1 MYIKNKAL
9 QFLAGNP
16 FLVALTFA
24 LGMCLFAPTLA
35 LASQTVGLSDS
46 ARVTLPYR
54 LVQLGV
60 AGLLLV
66 TVLHQG
72 RWKINGY
79 IVAAM
84 AFWSMYVSRVYFEGQ
99 RDGMIDGRTWFSFL
113 GFCLVAVI
121 APAFSAGFRYTQKES
136 ETAFKTLFLFLGVSG
151 AVLLIVFREQIGVG
165 YRKATYEGFAEED
178 VISPLTFSYTGA
190 HLVCLSIYRIWRRD
204 MMSTKTWIWVG
215 VSLLMGAALLAVGE
229 ARNALVSIAAV
240 MVLLLT
246 VTPKGEAKRRGNRWA
261 VAFGSIL
268 FAGTLYAALAFM
280 QTGLTERISTLIE
293 ESQARD
299 ENAGSGRLG
308 IWMRGLDQYRESPW
322 IGCGIKEEVV
332 QYSAHNL
339 YLESFMATGVAGG
352 TIVLVLTF
360 VGVVKARRLLRERP
374 TLGWLSVLLIE
385 KAASGFVST
394 SVVEFEF
401 WVPLFAV
408 FANDLLA
415 APDLAGNH
423 VRPMAPRPNLGPD
436 PRNPR

>member
-46 ARVTLPYR
+46 ARFTLPYR
-54 LVQLGV
+54 VVQLGA

-66 TVLHQG
+66 TVWHQG
-72 RWKINGY
+72 RWRMNGFFVAGTVFWAMY
-79 IVAAM
+79 IA
-84 AFWSMYVSRVYFEGQ
+84 RVFSEGL
-99 RDGMIDGRTWFSFL
+99 RDGVIDNRTWLSFL

-136 ETAFKTLFLFLGVSG
+136 EAAFKTLFFFLGLSG
-151 AVLLIVFREQIGVG
+151 AILLIVFREQIGVG
-165 YRKATYEGFAEED
+165 YRKATYEGFADDD

-204 MMSTKTWIWVG
+204 RMSTQTRIWVG
-215 VSLLMGAALLAVGE
+215 LSLLMGAALLVVGE

-240 MVLLLT
+240 FVLLLT
-246 VTPKGEAKRRGNRWA
+246 VAPKGGAKRRGNRWA
-261 VAFGSIL
+261 VVLGSIL

-280 QTGLTERISTLIE
+280 QTSFTERISTLIE

-308 IWMRGLDQYRESPW
+308 IWTRGLAQFRESPW

-339 YLESFMATGVAGG
+339 YLESFMATGVLGG
-352 TIVLVLTF
+352 TIVLVLAF
-360 VGVVKARRLLRERP
+360 WGVVKARRLLRERP
-374 TLGWLSVLLIE
+374 ALGWLSVLLIE

-408 FANDLLA
+408 FANDLVA
-415 APDLAGNH
+415 VPDLAGNH
-423 VRPMAPRPNLGPD
+423 VRPTAPHPESGN
-436 PRNPR
+436 